1 MECNN
6 LLYTK
11 KLNTKII
18 LPCIDNNLNNYF
30 YECVLNKKLHSIVK
44 EFLSLK
50 KEDYIEKYYNLE
62 YNKNIKIDKNILNE
76 LLSYKPS
83 YFFWSGVDLLNIKDS
98 ETNKNHMMILETN
111 SCPSGQKSM
120 PFNIENNI
128 DELGYNKLM
137 TIFLELS
144 NNKLCKKLIPEGVL
158 VIIYDKNITEVLGY
172 ATQLANISNEKVYLV
187 ELYNN
192 DKNPFAKWNENGIL
206 LIYVDNLWIK
216 ARAVFRYV
224 TQQPWTRIP
233 LNSLTFIFNPILSCI
248 AGGRNKLIAHKAY
261 ENLNDELKN
270 SGLKIRVPYTICD
283 VELNNIHNII
293 KNMNYKAVIKIPY
306 SNAGQG
312 VFIMHNENEYNDIFI
327 DISQNNKYEKFII
340 QELIDSIGT
349 IPMGPTNDIFIWDLR
364 MMISTTNEGYKP
376 LVMYARKALE
386 PLISDK
392 YIDNN
397 INITSKN
404 SRNIYLTNLSEKIS
418 ENNWNTHS
426 ERLITLDE
434 ENFPKL
440 GITLDELIDSYIQAV
455 LASVAI
461 DKMAIELWNNNSKEF
476 NKELFL
482 TLNNDNSFME
492 EIITNNQ

>member
-1 MECNN
+1 MECNK
-6 LLYTK
+6 LSYIK
-11 KLNTKII
+11 KFNTKII
-18 LPCIDNNLNNYF
+18 VPNIDNNLNNYF
-30 YECVLNKKLHSIVK
+30 YKCVLNKKLHPIVQ

-62 YNKNIKIDKNILNE
+62 YSKNIIIDKNILNE

-83 YFFWSGVDLLNIKDS
+83 YFFWSGVDLLNIKNN
-98 ETNKNHMMILETN
+98 ENNKTNMMILETN

-120 PFNIENNI
+120 PFNSENNI
-128 DELGYNKLM
+128 NELGYNKLM

-144 NNKLCKKLIPEGVL
+144 NNKSSKKLIPEGVL
-158 VIIYDKNITEVLGY
+158 AIIYDKNIVEVLGY
-172 ATQLANISNEKVYLV
+172 ANQLANISNEKVYLV

-192 DKNPFAKWNENGIL
+192 DKNPCAKWDENGIL
-206 LIYVDNLWIK
+206 HIYVNDLWIK
-216 ARAVFRYV
+216 VHAVFRYV

-233 LNSLTFIFNPILSCI
+233 LNSLTFVFNPILSCI

-327 DISQNNKYEKFII
+327 NISKNNKYEKFII

-349 IPMGPTNDIFIWDLR
+349 IPTGQYNDIFVWDLR
-364 MMISTTNEGYKP
+364 MMISTTNDGYKP
-376 LVMYARKALE
+376 LVMYARKASE
-386 PLISDK
+386 PLISIK
-392 YIDNN
+392 YTENN
-397 INITSKN
+397 INITTKC

-434 ENFPKL
+434 ENFLIL
-440 GITLDELIDSYIQAV
+440 GITLDELIDSYIQTV
-455 LASVAI
+455 LASIAI
-461 DKMAIELWNNNSKEF
+461 DKMAIKLWNDESKEF

-482 TLNNDNSFME
+482 ELNDDHSFME
-492 EIITNNQ
+492 ELINNK